1 MKKIL
6 ILIVAFFIMFTSSCE
21 TKQGFIQRASKE
33 FITAILT
40 KDYSKA
46 ETYLFDKYYEFS
58 IKTIN
63 RDELCQYFNFI
74 NSKIK
79 IQNVLFNEYV
89 FENDNYTIVY
99 NTFNGTKILVDF
111 KRNKLFG
118 YSIFSFTII

>member
-1 MKKIL
+1 M
-6 ILIVAFFIMFTSSCE
+6 VFISSCE
-21 TKQGFIQRASKE
+21 TKQSSIKWASKE

-40 KDYSKA
+40 KDYKKA

-58 IKTIN
+58 FRAKN
-63 RDELCQYFNFI
+63 RDELYKYFDFI

-79 IQNVLFNEYV
+79 IQNVLFNEYE

-111 KRNKLFG
+111 TENKLFG